1 MHIQDI
7 SPQPRFAQIRPG
19 VIAAALAA
27 LAIIVVI
34 AGSNGPATSPDVATA
49 SAPAF
54 MEDWRGNS
62 ASLAPVN

>member
-7 SPQPRFAQIRPG
+7 SSQPRFAQVRPG
-19 VIAAALAA
+19 VIAAALAV

-34 AGSNGPATSPDVATA
+34 AGSDRRVASMDAATA

-62 ASLAPVN
+62 ANLAPAN